1 MVGPEFKPRFGRCKS
16 YVFKPL
22 LYIISELIFS
32 QLLLDNIN
40 IYPEPYV
47 TYSNLAN

>member
-1 MVGPEFKPRFGRCKS
+1 MVGPEFKSRFSWCKS

-40 IYPEPYV
+40 INIYPKPYV
-47 TYSNLAN
+47 TYSY